1 MNAVQKIA
9 KNTSFLLI
17 SQLINYVFGLFIA
30 MYSAQYLGASGLGDL
45 STALNVAVLFAVFTD
60 LGLGIVTT
68 REVSKDKL
76 LKNKYFYNT
85 AIMRLLL
92 AIFTFGLLIL
102 YVTIINQTIF
112 KYSQQTTLLIY
123 IVGLAIILNGF
134 AGTFYVIFQAME
146 DLKYQSISIILNG
159 SIMLIGT
166 LLAIYYQLNLTF
178 FGMLYVIA
186 NLICLLYIIVAFF
199 CNHSTNKLELDFKF
213 MKQTMLIAL
222 PFSMVSIFTLIAF
235 RVDILFLSILKPNT
249 DIGWYT
255 AAYKL
260 MEVFLFIPAVFTTS
274 VFPIFSQFYV
284 SSKESLKF
292 TYEKSFKYLMM
303 LSLPVAV
310 GVTILA
316 EPIIL
321 LVYKST
327 FLTSVL
333 IIQILIWTIP
343 ITFLNYVFGTIIP
356 AINKQNS
363 LLKITFISML
373 VNIVLNLIFIPTYS
387 YIGAAVVTIVTEGVV
402 LILCFY
408 IISKSFYKINIFKIL
423 YKPMIASGIM
433 ALMIL
438 TVKTNLFVEIILGI
452 IIYFSA
458 LILLKAFDNED
469 KSIIIQMIPIEK
481 LNYLKGK
488 F

>member
-1 MNAVQKIA
+1 
-9 KNTSFLLI
+9 
-17 SQLINYVFGLFIA
+17 
-30 MYSAQYLGASGLGDL
+30 MYTAQYLGASGLGDL

-68 REVSKDKL
+68 REVSKNKQ

-92 AIFTFGLLIL
+92 SVFTFGLLIL
-102 YVTIINQTIF
+102 YVTIIDQTIF

-123 IVGLAIILNGF
+123 IVGSAIILNGF

-166 LLAIYYQLNLTF
+166 LLAIHYQLNLTF
-178 FGMLYVIA
+178 FGILYVIA
-186 NLICLLYIIVAFF
+186 NLICLIYIIVAFF
-199 CNHSTNKLELDFKF
+199 CNHSINKLELDFKF

-235 RVDILFLSILKPNT
+235 RVDILFLSIFKSNA
-249 DIGWYT
+249 DVGWYT

-292 TYEKSFKYLMM
+292 TYEKSFKYLIM

-321 LVYKST
+321 LIYKST

-373 VNIVLNLIFIPTYS
+373 VNVVLNLIFIPTYS
-387 YIGAAVVTIVTEGVV
+387 YIGAAVVTIATESVV
-402 LILCFY
+402 LILCFH
-408 IISKSFYKINIFKIL
+408 IISRSFYKINIFKIL
-423 YKPMIASGIM
+423 YKPVIASGIM

-452 IIYFSA
+452 VIYFSA
-458 LILLKAFDNED
+458 LILLKGFDNKD
-469 KSIIIQMIPIEK
+469 KSIILQMIPVEK